1 MNWHNLYCDSFKV
14 KGPEI
19 IVLLGECKRT
29 SMSGGLTSA
38 GVFSCEI
45 LKKTIMSIK
54 STIAALAAS
63 PFLLAGAA
71 FAGPY
76 VNVESTLSYPDGDY
90 SSATT
95 DVHVGFEGG
104 EGKIAYYVQGGPAF
118 NHAESTDDTETELS
132 GKAGISYAA
141 TEDLALFGEISG
153 ISNED
158 SSGDDIIDFGGKI
171 GAKFV
176 F

>member
-1 MNWHNLYCDSFKV
+1 ML
-14 KGPEI
+14 I
-19 IVLLGECKRT
+19 KRFPCR
-29 SMSGGLTSA
+29 GDLTSA
-38 GVFSCEI
+38 GFFM
-45 LKKTIMSIK
+45 LARHLRTTMSIK

-76 VNVESTLSYPDGDY
+76 VNVESNLSYPDGDY
-90 SSATT
+90 STGTT
-95 DVHVGFEGG
+95 DLHIGYAG
-104 EGKIAYYVQGGPAF
+104 ESESVSYYVQAGPAF
-118 NHAESTDDTETELS
+118 VHTDSTDDTETELS
-132 GKAGISYAA
+132 GKVGANFAVN
-141 TEDLALFGEISG
+141 EDLSVYGEISG

-171 GAKFV
+171 GATFT